1 MNEQKN
7 LKPFQTDSFIDCY
20 KLTMAEYKIRDL
32 EILTG
37 IKAHTIRMWEK
48 RYGLLAPERTE
59 TQIRTYSNDDL
70 LLLLNVSVLYK
81 RGYKISRIASLHK
94 DQIFQ
99 TTKQVHELNTSDT
112 AIEQLIVSV
121 LNLDEM
127 LFQNTFSELTQ
138 KDSLSQ
144 VFSQHI
150 IPFLQRIGIMWLVGT
165 INPAQ
170 EHFISNLIRQKIIAA
185 IDALPLPDPE
195 QEKILLYLPEH
206 EWHEIS
212 LLVYHYHLR
221 AKGLNSIYLGQS
233 LPYDAL
239 LKSIDILKP
248 KLIISCWLT
257 AIDSRD
263 IMNYMTQILQ
273 DVQSTTIA
281 ASGYQI
287 DQLKQQLPE
296 RIKHIRTLTDL
307 NQLSSFNKL
316 K

>member
-1 MNEQKN
+1 
-7 LKPFQTDSFIDCY
+7 
-20 KLTMAEYKIRDL
+20 MAGYKIRDL

-59 TQIRTYSNDDL
+59 TQIRTYSDDDL

-81 RGYKISRIASLHK
+81 SGYKISRIAELNK
-94 DQIFQ
+94 EQIFQ
-99 TTKQVHELNTSDT
+99 TARLVHENSTPTNTG
-112 AIEQLIVSV
+112 IEQLIVSV
-121 LNLDEM
+121 LKLDEK
-127 LFQNTFSELTQ
+127 LFHNTFSELVQ
-138 KDSLSQ
+138 RDSLSQ
-144 VFSQHI
+144 VFSQYI

-185 IDALPLPDPE
+185 IDSLPLPDPE

-221 AKGLNSIYLGQS
+221 SKGLNSIYLGQS
-233 LPYDAL
+233 LPYEAL
-239 LKSIDILKP
+239 LKTIDLLKP
-248 KLIISCWLT
+248 RLIVSCWLT
-257 AIDSRD
+257 AINSRD
-263 IMNYMTQILQ
+263 IIGYMTQILQ
-273 DVQSTTIA
+273 DVQSVSIA

-287 DQLKQQLPE
+287 DQVEQQLPKKI
-296 RIKHIRTLTDL
+296 RHIRTLADL
-307 NQLSSFNKL
+307 DRLSSFNDSK
-316 K
+316 